1 MESVL
6 LVSSS
11 EKAGESLAQ
20 LLRAASYGDIT
31 ELRSG
36 TAARRALLDASFD
49 LILINTPLSD
59 EFGHELSITA
69 AQSGSAGVILIVK
82 SELADDVSAKVE
94 EFGILVVPKPVGRAL
109 FYQSLKLISATRRR
123 ILNLKQENVK
133 LQKKIEEIRL
143 VDRAKCVLIQ
153 MCIRDSLVGV
163 FRKPFLHN
171 GVVKH
176 ETAEQFWNLAHTV
189 FLQSQFWQ

>member
-109 FYQSLKLISATRRR
+109 F
-123 ILNLKQENVK
+123 
-133 LQKKIEEIRL
+133 
-143 VDRAKCVLIQ
+143 
-153 MCIRDSLVGV
+153 
-163 FRKPFLHN
+163 
-171 GVVKH
+171 
-176 ETAEQFWNLAHTV
+176 
-189 FLQSQFWQ
+189 

>member
-20 LLRAASYGDIT
+20 LLRAASYTDIT
-31 ELRSG
+31 TLGSG
-36 TAARRALLDASFD
+36 AAARRALLDGGFD

-59 EFGHELSITA
+59 EFGHELSISA
-69 AQSGSAGVILIVK
+69 SQAGSSGVVLIVK

-94 EFGILVVPKPVGRAL
+94 EFGVLVVPKPVSRAF
-109 FYQSLKLISATRRR
+109 FYQSIKLVCATRRR
-123 ILNLKQENVK
+123 ILNLEQENVK
-133 LQKKIEEIRL
+133 LQNKIEEIRL

-153 MCIRDSLVGV
+153 Y
-163 FRKPFLHN
+163 LHFTEAQAHRYIEKQAMDRR
-171 GVVKH
+171 VTRR
-176 ETAEQFWNLAHTV
+176 EIAENVLRTYEM
-189 FLQSQFWQ
+189 